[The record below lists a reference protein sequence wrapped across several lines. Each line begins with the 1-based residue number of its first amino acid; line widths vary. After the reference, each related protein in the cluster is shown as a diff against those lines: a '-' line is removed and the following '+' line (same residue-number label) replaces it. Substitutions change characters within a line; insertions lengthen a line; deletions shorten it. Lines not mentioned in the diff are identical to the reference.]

1 MQYDILFN
9 GKGEAMAR
17 EATINARLD
26 ESLKRGGSAVLER
39 NGVSPTQLIR
49 SLYRYLEQEQRIPEC
64 LDIQAEDA
72 RSQAQRKREIARSVA
87 GCITLPTDF
96 DAKNT
101 RAARIQQKYGNL
113 L

>member
-1 MQYDILFN
+1 MTQ
-9 GKGEAMAR
+9 

-64 LDIQAEDA
+64 LDVQTEDA
-72 RSQAQRKREIARSVA
+72 RSRTQRKREVARSIA
-87 GCITLPTDF
+87 GCITLPEDF
-96 DAKNT
+96 DAKNAH
-101 RAARIQQKYGNL
+101 AARIEQKYDNL